1 MTDAIADIPRWVTA
15 FAEWSACLVYVAVM
29 RKRVRGMPLAATIVA
44 GFVLL
49 WGIQEFAG
57 TLPIG
62 LWTFGML
69 LAVGAMLL
77 FLWLTTDVKL
87 REAGD
92 LTARA
97 FVLAEFSASFAWQ
110 LHYFFRG
117 SNDTGEVGV
126 VLLVFVVGCLFA
138 IAYLIER
145 RQFPRDIVLAVDNKA
160 LASALGIATATFLV
174 SNLSFITTNTPFSG
188 RVGPELLYI
197 RTLVDLCGFVVLYAQ
212 RAQRLELYRA
222 VELQSMN
229 TLLHTQHEQYLA
241 SRAAT
246 EEVNRRHHDLKQYV
260 QALRAETDEGARGE
274 LADQLE
280 HEIRGLSGVPLDT
293 GNTVVDT
300 MLTSK
305 TSQAAS
311 QGITITAVVD
321 GSVVE
326 FMDVIDIVTV
336 FGNAL
341 DNAIEATRK
350 VPEADKRLIRVAVYR
365 EGSFAML
372 RFENWFGGSI
382 ALVDGLPQ
390 TTKDEAHH
398 HGYGLKNI
406 RQAAYKYDGTMTVR
420 LEDGWFV
427 LRVLLPIPGA

>member
-1 MTDAIADIPRWVTA
+1 MNDAIADIPRWVTA
-15 FAEWSACLVYVAVM
+15 LAEWSACLVYISVM
-29 RKRVRGMPLAATIVA
+29 RKRISGVPLVATLI
-44 GFVLL
+44 GGLVLM

-62 LWTFGML
+62 LWTVGML
-69 LAVGAMLL
+69 LAVAAMFTLI
-77 FLWLTTDVKL
+77 WLTSDVSM

-97 FVLAEFSASFAWQ
+97 FVLAELGASLAWQ
-110 LHYFFRG
+110 LHYFFLG
-117 SNDTGEVGV
+117 DAGPTAGGI
-126 VLLVFVVGCLFA
+126 VLLIATAGTTFTV
-138 IAYLIER
+138 AYLIER
-145 RQFPRDIVLAVDNKA
+145 RQFPRDLPLAIDNKA

-174 SNLSFITTNTPFSG
+174 SNLSFITTSTPFSG
-188 RVGPELLYI
+188 RIGPELLYI

-212 RAQRLELYRA
+212 RAQRLELLRV

-241 SRAAT
+241 SRAAAD
-246 EEVNRRHHDLKQYV
+246 EVNRRHHDLKQYV
-260 QALRAETDEGARGE
+260 EAMRAESDAGARGE

-280 HEIRGLSGVPLDT
+280 QEIRGLSGVPLDT

-305 TSQAAS
+305 TSQAA
-311 QGITITAVVD
+311 QHGIAITPVVD
-321 GSVVE
+321 GSVVD
-326 FMDVIDIVTV
+326 FMDVIDIVTI

-341 DNAIEATRK
+341 DNAIEATRNVSDK
-350 VPEADKRLIRVAVYR
+350 DKRLIRVAVYR
-365 EGSFAML
+365 EGAFTLL
-372 RFENWFGGSI
+372 RFENWFGG
-382 ALVDGLPQ
+382 AVTLVDGLPQ

-420 LEDGWFV
+420 VEDGWFV
-427 LRVLLPIPGA
+427 LRVLVPVPA